1 MVIGEAGGN
10 SGRDG
15 MVLIQGTGAVAW
27 GKWKNKAHKSGG
39 WGWKEGDFGS
49 GFALGCGALQMLC
62 AAYDGR
68 EKITPFT
75 QALFA
80 HFKLTDIADIT
91 TVMYQNDLSRTEI
104 AALATFVTEY
114 AEKGD
119 EVAKKVANK
128 CVDDAFAMLKAVH
141 TKIADSP

>member
-1 MVIGEAGGN
+1 
-10 SGRDG
+10 
-15 MVLIQGTGAVAW
+15 
-27 GKWKNKAHKSGG
+27 
-39 WGWKEGDFGS
+39 
-49 GFALGCGALQMLC
+49 MLC